1 MAENKEKLN
10 SGTPTVDEILSEF
23 ATVPPATPIDVEK
36 SAVTEPP
43 VVETAAETPAE
54 VAAPTEEPSVTPD
67 PEPAEVPVKKP
78 VKKPAKESSKAPSKA
93 PAKGHAK
100 PSEDNVIEFPERDH
114 SLGGKLTRIL
124 EKADDYADQMFAEEV
139 PDPELKKKEALLPGV
154 DWEDTGV
161 LENHPHRP
169 RRVVLPAPDIPP
181 AEL

>member
-23 ATVPPATPIDVEK
+23 ATVPPATPTTAEET
-36 SAVTEPP
+36 AVAEPP
-43 VVETAAETPAE
+43 VAETPTETPA
-54 VAAPTEEPSVTPD
+54 AAPIPQSETPPQSD
-67 PEPAEVPVKKP
+67 PKPAKAPAKKTA
-78 VKKPAKESSKAPSKA
+78 KKPAKAAPKA

-100 PSEDNVIEFPERDH
+100 PSENKVIEFPEEDR

-161 LENHPHRP
+161 VENHPHRP
-169 RRVVLPAPDIPP
+169 
-181 AEL
+181 